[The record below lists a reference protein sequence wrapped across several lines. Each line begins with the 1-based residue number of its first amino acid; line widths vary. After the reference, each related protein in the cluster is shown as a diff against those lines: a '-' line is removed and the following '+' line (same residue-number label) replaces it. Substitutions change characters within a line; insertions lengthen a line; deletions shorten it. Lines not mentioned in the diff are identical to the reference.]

1 MDTCLL
7 QPHRKRQINGGF
19 GWIEHRFIRQGY
31 IRSLSGPE
39 IVLYFFLAVV
49 ADRNGISFYGSDT
62 VMTLLQLNEADYFQA
77 LAGLEAKDHICRQGN
92 TIQLL
97 SLPPA
102 PPKELALQRRRYGQ
116 SLSLAQIL
124 REAADGQR

>member
-62 VMTLLQLNEADYFQA
+62 VMTLLQLKEADYFQA
-77 LAGLEAKDHICRQGN
+77 LAGLEAKDYICRQGN

-97 SLPPA
+97 SLPAVPNKQA
-102 PPKELALQRRRYGQ
+102 ALQRYGQ
-116 SLSLAQIL
+116 PLSLAQIL
-124 REAADGQR
+124 KEAADGQG